1 MAIQPTQAGSSQP
14 APPQVIAIPQNQR
27 TPMENE
33 EDARYLQEFHR
44 IYEHKLSKI
53 VLQAGKGL
61 ERLAMKVN
69 DDIDLLAFVIH
80 ESTVSRQLPLW
91 DLLPDWDDDEDDDNC
106 GPPDAG
112 VATCNY
118 QFNTSSIRDERPT
131 QSPMTA
137 DEQLQITLAMINK
150 VDDTTDTLAEIEAY
164 NIFLKQATSLCTNDQ
179 SSTSPS
185 SGSSNTPTGLSSSPK
200 ADVRESINLR
210 PADVEAANTLLSLS
224 TASANTTILDT
235 LAAEPEA
242 QKEDNDPAASKGKRR
257 TNTQNPK
264 RKAAVREESS
274 CSDYPHHRHI
284 GPDGGDPLGIS
295 DLSKGPGQVMKE
307 MAPPTKRTRTSR

>member
-1 MAIQPTQAGSSQP
+1 M
-14 APPQVIAIPQNQR
+14 N
-27 TPMENE
+27 NE

-44 IYEHKLSKI
+44 IYEQKLSKI
-53 VLQAGKGL
+53 LLQTGKGL
-61 ERLAMKVN
+61 ERLAMKVT

-80 ESTVSRQLPLW
+80 ESTVSRQPPLW
-91 DLLPDWDDDEDDDNC
+91 DLLPEWDDDEDDDDC
-106 GPPDAG
+106 RPPGAG
-112 VATCNY
+112 IATCDF
-118 QFNTSSIRDERPT
+118 QHETSSIRDQRPT

-150 VDDTTDTLAEIEAY
+150 VNDTKDPLAELETY
-164 NIFLKQATSLCTNDQ
+164 NIFLKHATSLCTNAQ
-179 SSTSPS
+179 SSTNPS
-185 SGSSNTPTGLSSSPK
+185 SGPSNTPAVSRSTPK
-200 ADVRESINLR
+200 TDVGESINLR

-224 TASANTTILDT
+224 TAPANTTILDT
-235 LAAEPEA
+235 LAAEPEV

-257 TNTQNPK
+257 TNTKNRK

-295 DLSKGPGQVMKE
+295 DLSKGPAQVMEE
-307 MAPPTKRTRTSR
+307 MAPPAKRTRTRR